1 MQVTSNKP
9 HSKQLNEVRIVT
21 ALVVNLV
28 ETYSSR
34 GAYKG
39 AISAWRVSSDMANK
53 ISTVIGVYKSQ
64 IVVVI
69 EGCQLKLST
78 PDVNELHDDGCD
90 GRYFVVG
97 GDVYEDTK
105 AWLKPHPWLFK
116 SLASVQGPRYLSLED
131 AGQIPSGK
139 VMLR

>member
-64 IVVVI
+64 VVVVI
-69 EGCQLKLST
+69 EG
-78 PDVNELHDDGCD
+78 
-90 GRYFVVG
+90 
-97 GDVYEDTK
+97 
-105 AWLKPHPWLFK
+105 
-116 SLASVQGPRYLSLED
+116 LSLIHISEPTRRYHTSRM
-131 AGQIPSGK
+131 PSSA
-139 VMLR
+139 

>member
-1 MQVTSNKP
+1 AGFLPSLLTRAIGGQKTSILRTQPSNKP
-9 HSKQLNEVRIVT
+9 HSRQLNEVSIVT

-64 IVVVI
+64 VVVVI

-90 GRYFVVG
+90 GR
-97 GDVYEDTK
+97 
-105 AWLKPHPWLFK
+105 
-116 SLASVQGPRYLSLED
+116 
-131 AGQIPSGK
+131 
-139 VMLR
+139 